1 MSTGTLEL
9 AILAVVYNDFS
20 NNKPL
25 FTINAMHSNVAT
37 EVTINN
43 S

>member
-1 MSTGTLEL
+1 MSTLEL
-9 AILAVVYNDFS
+9 AILAVVYNTVS
-20 NNKPL
+20 NNNPL
-25 FTINAMHSNVAT
+25 FTINATHANVAT